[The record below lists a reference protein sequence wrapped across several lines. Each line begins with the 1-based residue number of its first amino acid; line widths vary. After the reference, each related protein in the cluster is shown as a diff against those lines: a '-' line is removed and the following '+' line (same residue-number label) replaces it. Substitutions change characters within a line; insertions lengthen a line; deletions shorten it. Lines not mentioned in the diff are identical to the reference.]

1 MMHASRV
8 VVVVVLIVACKVKY
22 LIINMV
28 KNKVNYIQDK
38 TSTSLKLKIGNN
50 KGTKTNN
57 MWNIRKT

>member
-8 VVVVVLIVACKVKY
+8 VVVVFIVVCKVKY

-28 KNKVNYIQDK
+28 RNKVNYIQDK
-38 TSTSLKLKIGNN
+38 TSTSLKLKIGKN
-50 KGTKTNN
+50 KGLKTNN

>member
-8 VVVVVLIVACKVKY
+8 VVVVFIVVCKVKY

-28 KNKVNYIQDK
+28 RNKVNYIQDK

>member
-8 VVVVVLIVACKVKY
+8 VVVVFIVVCKVKY

-38 TSTSLKLKIGNN
+38 TSTS
-50 KGTKTNN
+50 
-57 MWNIRKT
+57 